1 MALHLH
7 LSFFQHLESLSVSRK
22 QQFYAGIGIERIET
36 AFFAVSQHFSH
47 LVITRYD
54 NESLS
59 PRIII
64 YIIR

>member
-36 AFFAVSQHFSH
+36 TFFAVSQHFPH
-47 LVITRYD
+47 LVIT
-54 NESLS
+54 
-59 PRIII
+59 
-64 YIIR
+64 